1 MSLFL
6 IFQYSL
12 VGLLVMLVTLF
23 SSVVFCETCEG
34 WVGERLGL
42 HTKNSILKFLG
53 IGMGGV
59 LLALQ
64 ALMSYKRAK
73 ALEDTANAQAEAA
86 KAQAKATEEQV
97 KANQNTEQG
106 QRQERLKNAVEH
118 LGHDNASVR
127 LGGAYELFH
136 LAQDTKELRKTVL
149 DILCSHIRRTTGESK
164 YREKYQSKPSEEIQ
178 SLLTLLFVQ
187 EHNVFK
193 GLHINLQ
200 GSWLDMANLRGARLE
215 NAFMAGAWL
224 EGVDLSESSLQKAD
238 LSDTHLQMANL
249 REANLQGAEL
259 SWTRLQGARLGGAQ
273 LQETDLVMAGL
284 QGADLSLARLQE
296 ANLSGVKMQGAD
308 LRLARLQGSYL
319 RAAEMQGASLGAAK
333 MQGAVL
339 HGTKMQGVISSVSGG
354 LLPPFEELMKN
365 RVGVGSDL
373 NGIIF
378 EGELSQEDLD
388 SFTGCLPD
396 EKAKELREKLKP
408 HIGKP
413 AIRELPE
420 NSLAITGAYTAEE
433 AEQWI
438 AEYKKAMSEVPTELD
453 N

>member
-1 MSLFL
+1 MNLFL
-6 IFQYSL
+6 IFQYGL
-12 VGLLVMLVTLF
+12 VGAFVVLLGTFLFVMVSESVEGGVSQLFGLSAKNETL
-23 SSVVFCETCEG
+23 T
-34 WVGERLGL
+34 
-42 HTKNSILKFLG
+42 FLG

-59 LLALQ
+59 LIALQ
-64 ALMSYKRAK
+64 ALMSYRRAK

-86 KAQAKATEEQV
+86 KAQAKATEEQA
-97 KANQNTEQG
+97 KANENTEQG
-106 QRQERLKNAVEH
+106 QRQERLKNAIEH
-118 LGHDNASVR
+118 LGNDSVSVR

-136 LAQDTKELRKTVL
+136 LAQDTKELRQTVL
-149 DILCSHIRRTTGESK
+149 DILCSHIRRTTGEGEYRRK
-164 YREKYQSKPSEEIQ
+164 YKSKPSEEIQ

-187 EHNVFK
+187 EHEVFK

-200 GSWLDMANLRGARLE
+200 GSWLDMANLSGARLE
-215 NAFMAGAWL
+215 NAFMVGAWL
-224 EGVDLSESSLQKAD
+224 EGVDLSKSSLQRAD

-249 REANLQGAEL
+249 REANLQGAGL

-273 LQETDLVMAGL
+273 LQETNLVMAGL
-284 QGADLSLARLQE
+284 QGADLSLARLQG
-296 ANLSGVKMQGAD
+296 ANLH
-308 LRLARLQGSYL
+308 
-319 RAAEMQGASLGAAK
+319 AAEMQGVSLCAAE

-339 HGTKMQGVISSVSGG
+339 HGTKMQGVISSASGG
-354 LLPPFEELMKN
+354 FLPPFEELMKN
-365 RVGVGSDL
+365 RVGGGSDL

-388 SFTGCLPD
+388 SFTECLPD

-408 HIGKP
+408 HLGKP

-438 AEYKKAMSEVPTELD
+438 AEYEKAMSEVPAESD

>member
-1 MSLFL
+1 MNLFL
-6 IFQYSL
+6 IFQYGL
-12 VGLLVMLVTLF
+12 VGAFVVLLGTFLFVMVSESVEGGVSQLFGLSAKNETL
-23 SSVVFCETCEG
+23 T
-34 WVGERLGL
+34 
-42 HTKNSILKFLG
+42 FLG

-59 LLALQ
+59 LIALQ
-64 ALMSYKRAK
+64 ALMSYRRAK

-86 KAQAKATEEQV
+86 KAQAKATEEQA
-97 KANQNTEQG
+97 KANENTEQG
-106 QRQERLKNAVEH
+106 QRQERLKNAIEH
-118 LGHDNASVR
+118 LGNDSVSVR

-136 LAQDTKELRKTVL
+136 LAQDTKELRQTVL
-149 DILCSHIRRTTGESK
+149 DILCSHIRRTTGEGEYRRK
-164 YREKYQSKPSEEIQ
+164 YKSKPSEEIQ

-187 EHNVFK
+187 EHEVFK

-200 GSWLDMANLRGARLE
+200 GSWLDMANLSGARLE
-215 NAFMAGAWL
+215 NAFMVGAWL
-224 EGVDLSESSLQKAD
+224 EGVDLSKSSLQRAD

-249 REANLQGAEL
+249 REANLQGAGL

-273 LQETDLVMAGL
+273 LQETNLVMAGL
-284 QGADLSLARLQE
+284 QGADLSLARLQG
-296 ANLSGVKMQGAD
+296 ANFSGVKMQGAD
-308 LRLARLQGSYL
+308 LSLARLQGANL
-319 RAAEMQGASLGAAK
+319 HAAEMQGVSLCAAE

-339 HGTKMQGVISSVSGG
+339 HGTKMQGVISSASGG
-354 LLPPFEELMKN
+354 FLPPFEELMKN
-365 RVGVGSDL
+365 RVGGGSDL

-388 SFTGCLPD
+388 SFTECLPD

-408 HIGKP
+408 HLGKP

-438 AEYKKAMSEVPTELD
+438 AEYEKAMSEVPAESD